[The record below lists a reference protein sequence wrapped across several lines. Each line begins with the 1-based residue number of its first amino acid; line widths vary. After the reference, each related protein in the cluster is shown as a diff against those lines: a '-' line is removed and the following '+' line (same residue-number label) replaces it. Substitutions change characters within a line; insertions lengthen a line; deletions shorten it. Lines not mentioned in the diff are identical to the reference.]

1 MTKEEAKYFP
11 WLRGSVAKTKCNFDQ
26 CSSVAKWLSVAIFL
40 LGSMAK
46 EEAHYLPLA
55 PWLRGYKQ
63 VYYLAPWLRGSV
75 TKEAAKYFPW
85 LRGSV
90 AKTKC
95 NFDQYSSVAKWLY
108 FSLDQWLKKKHNI
121 YPWLRGSV
129 AKNKSNVCTPGSV
142 ALWLKKR

>member
-1 MTKEEAKYFP
+1 MTKEE
-11 WLRGSVAKTKCNFDQ
+11 
-26 CSSVAKWLSVAIFL
+26 
-40 LGSMAK
+40 
-46 EEAHYLPLA
+46 
-55 PWLRGYKQ
+55 
-63 VYYLAPWLRGSV
+63 
-75 TKEAAKYFPW
+75 AKYFPW

-108 FSLDQWLKKKHNI
+108 FSLDPWLKKKHNI

-142 ALWLKKR
+142 ALWLKKRLNISPGSVAPWLKQRSISTGVAPWLRGSPWL